1 VHRFLAWH
9 CPLEVSG
16 ILWIGIYGIYGLPRP
31 AFKPMQFGVSADGG
45 IGFLNGL
52 FGGLTGF
59 TGIIA
64 TIWCQLRGCPK
75 DVQRTVFTRST
86 SRPL

>member
-1 VHRFLAWH
+1 
-9 CPLEVSG
+9 
-16 ILWIGIYGIYGLPRP
+16 
-31 AFKPMQFGVSADGG
+31 MQFGVPADGG

-59 TGIIA
+59 TGIIV

-75 DVQRTVFTRST
+75 DVQRTVFARST

>member
-1 VHRFLAWH
+1 MIPRIRIH
-9 CPLEVSG
+9 G
-16 ILWIGIYGIYGLPRP
+16 TYGWARP
-31 AFKPMQFGVSADGG
+31 AFKPMQVGVLADGG

-52 FGGLTGF
+52 FGGLNGF
-59 TGIIA
+59 TGIIV

-75 DVQRTVFTRST
+75 DVQRTAFARST